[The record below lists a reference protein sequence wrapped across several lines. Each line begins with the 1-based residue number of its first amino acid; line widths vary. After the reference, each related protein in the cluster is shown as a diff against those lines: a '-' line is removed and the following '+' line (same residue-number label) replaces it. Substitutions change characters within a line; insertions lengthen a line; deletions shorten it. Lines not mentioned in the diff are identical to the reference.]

1 MSIEDFMKGVREFG
15 TPAQQFLKGQQEYGT
30 PAQQFLKGIQEY
42 GYPGFPTSVNKLN
55 TALPPADASKQ
66 PPTPAVTEQKRID
79 EDSSLKL
86 IPFEA
91 LNTSQKY
98 ANAGDTMPI
107 VFCKRV
113 SGQGGVWISPPL
125 LEAVSN
131 DFVHTF
137 VYLVTHGQATLNN
150 TYDFIGNQA
159 FADITPAGSVLR
171 VQGYTNNP
179 ATCPLGFGASCDH
192 STFKFITNPL
202 AATVGN
208 VSRTRTINNYTT
220 GVTIKAKPLY
230 PDGLSSPT
238 ALERYTLTVQRI
250 NNSTGA
256 TATVG
261 TFITS
266 ATGGISSISDTPT
279 AGNYTYSVINTA
291 VHTASTDKP
300 ETILLEFVQS
310 NTFPTSYDRT
320 SSYTNITLKIIRAN
334 LYDLS
339 KEFSAPSDLKQVH
352 IFMDEGVQVTKWR
365 WLNPADPSASSP
377 PYAYT
382 TAVTASDIFADLIN
396 YWFVNGGKFPNQ
408 NFQNFALEDIAE
420 TAIFH
425 ENYNM
430 RFNGYISTGTNFI
443 SWAQTVAPFF
453 LCSFTSIV
461 STYGLVPVLPLNSSR
476 QIHPGSLQS
485 SIKETFN
492 DTDVN
497 VDSLQNSIIAG
508 TYRRI
513 YKNTQERVPFQVVT
527 TWRGQNAFNLE
538 TAQTTTV
545 RYSDYAAT
553 APEEAYD
560 MTSFCTNAD
569 HATLFA
575 KYVLAT
581 RRYSTHSVSFQTA
594 RNTFSTSELQVYDLI
609 AVSLSR
615 VDSAGDNRTETEYY
629 LVDALEYDQTGIAT
643 ITATHFPLNGSYIGV
658 INDSILNGSFV
669 VTT

>member
-113 SGQGGVWISPPL
+113 NGQGGVWISPPL

-137 VYLVTHGQATLNN
+137 VYLVTHGFALLNP

-159 FADITPAGSVLR
+159 LADITPAGSVLR
-171 VQGYTNNP
+171 FQGYTNNP
-179 ATCPLGFGASCDH
+179 AICPLSFGASCDH

-320 SSYTNITLKIIRAN
+320 SSYTNMTVKIIRGN

-352 IFMDEGVQVTKWR
+352 IFMDEGVQVTQWR
-365 WLNPADPSASSP
+365 WSNPSNPVTLVISAI
-377 PYAYT
+377 A
-382 TAVTASDIFADLIN
+382 ASDIFADLIN
-396 YWFVNGGKFPNQ
+396 YWFVNSGKFTNQ
-408 NFQNFALEDIAE
+408 NFQNFSLYDVAE

-453 LCSFTSIV
+453 LCSFTSIL
-461 STYGLVPVLPLNSSR
+461 STYGLVPILPLNSSR

-594 RNTFSTSELQVYDLI
+594 RNTLSTSGLQVYDLI

-615 VDSAGDNRTETEYY
+615 VDSAGDNRTETQYY
-629 LVDALEYDQTGIAT
+629 LVDALEYDQTGITT

>member
-1 MSIEDFMKGVREFG
+1 MSETFIRPIQWNDPGYSKALAEYETQVSKWKDEQVW
-15 TPAQQFLKGQQEYGT
+15 GQIRHNLAES
-30 PAQQFLKGIQEY
+30 A
-42 GYPGFPTSVNKLN
+42 NKLN
-55 TALPPADASKQ
+55 AAQAPADASKQ

-91 LNTSQKY
+91 LNASQKY

-171 VQGYTNNP
+171 VQGYTSNP
-179 ATCPLGFGASCDH
+179 ATCPLSSGASCDH

-250 NNSTGA
+250 NNSTGT

-382 TAVTASDIFADLIN
+382 TAVAASDIFADLIN
-396 YWFVNGGKFPNQ
+396 YWFVNSGKFTNQ
-408 NFQNFALEDIAE
+408 NFQNFLLYDVAE

-453 LCSFTSIV
+453 LCSFTSIL

-513 YKNTQERVPFQVVT
+513 YKNTQGRVPFQVVT

-538 TAQTTTV
+538 TSQTTTV

-594 RNTFSTSELQVYDLI
+594 RNTLSTSDLQVYDLI

-629 LVDALEYDQTGIAT
+629 LVDALEYDQTGITT
-643 ITATHFPLNGSYIGV
+643 ITATHFPLNGSYVGV